1 MSQLWSSG
9 RLHVSKWKAKGLKK
23 LEEDAEEEDNKV
35 NANGTDSGDA
45 DGKKKRVQMN
55 KGGRK
60 RDVQWSY

>member
-9 RLHVSKWKAKGLKK
+9 RIHLSKWKAKTMKD
-23 LEEDAEEEDNKV
+23 LEEDSEEEDNTA
-35 NANGTDSGDA
+35 NRNGTDSRNADA
-45 DGKKKRVQMN
+45 KKRVQM